1 MERSVKGASALA
13 AAAAILS
20 AGATSASAA
29 TASPHVFC
37 RTGAAKAS
45 LVKIS
50 DEALAVGAAAC
61 SGESNS

>member
-1 MERSVKGASALA
+1 MERSVKAAGALA

-29 TASPHVFC
+29 TASPRVFC
-37 RTGAAKAS
+37 PTGVAKAP

-50 DEALAVGAAAC
+50 DEALVTGAAAC
-61 SGESNS
+61 SGDSNS